1 MSLLFRTKRKEKK
14 WYDTTWD
21 YVESLGIALIMAL
34 MIKASVVEA
43 YKIPSGSMENTLL
56 VGDFLLANKF
66 VYGMKLPIPYTDIR
80 LPAIDEPKPGDIVI
94 FKYPYDNRGNYLT
107 NSDDMKFNYI
117 KRCIAI
123 EGQTVEIRN
132 KQVYVD
138 GQLIPMPPNG
148 KHEDRQT
155 YPYYESDSLR
165 GGRRDNMKA
174 RKVPPG
180 YLFMMGD
187 NRDNSFDSRF
197 WGFLDRR
204 LVLGRAL
211 MIHWSIAPERN
222 TVQIKASDPFS
233 LVKYLSKSII
243 SIPSRI
249 RYNRLGNI
257 IC

>member
-80 LPAIDEPKPGDIVI
+80 LPAIDEPKPGDIII
-94 FKYPYDNRGNYLT
+94 FKYPYNM
-107 NSDDMKFNYI
+107 SMNYI

-138 GQLIPMPPNG
+138 GQLIPMPLEG
-148 KHEDRQT
+148 KHEDGQIF
-155 YPYYESDSLR
+155 PYSESDSLR

-180 YLFMMGD
+180 CLFMMGD